1 MNAVL
6 VLALSAWRC
15 N

>member
-6 VLALSAWRC
+6 VLDRTTSAD
-15 N
+15 